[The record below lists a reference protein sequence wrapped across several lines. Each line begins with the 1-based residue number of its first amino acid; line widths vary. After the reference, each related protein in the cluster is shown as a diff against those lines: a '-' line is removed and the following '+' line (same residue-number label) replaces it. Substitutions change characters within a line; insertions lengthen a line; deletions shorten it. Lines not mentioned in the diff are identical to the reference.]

1 MSITISIDETY
12 KMFSTLPI
20 DQLKKVAVGIGP
32 HGMNVSFLTYDAYVP
47 DFSNIGDAA
56 VNPCSWMVS
65 YKRPLTFSR
74 YAFAGF
80 GNVTVTDFASTRL
93 ATILADYVKKGVL
106 KVLDNDTNIAL
117 TADGILSFFP

>member
-20 DQLKKVAVGIGP
+20 EQLKKVSVGIGP
-32 HGMNVSFLTYDAYVP
+32 HGMNVSFLTYDGYVP
-47 DFSNIGDAA
+47 DFSNVGDAA

-65 YKRPLTFSR
+65 YRRPLTFSR
-74 YAFAGF
+74 TAFAGF
-80 GNVTVTDFASTRL
+80 GNVTITDFASTRL

-106 KVLDNDTNIAL
+106 KVVDNDTSTAL
-117 TADGILSFFP
+117 TADQILTFVP